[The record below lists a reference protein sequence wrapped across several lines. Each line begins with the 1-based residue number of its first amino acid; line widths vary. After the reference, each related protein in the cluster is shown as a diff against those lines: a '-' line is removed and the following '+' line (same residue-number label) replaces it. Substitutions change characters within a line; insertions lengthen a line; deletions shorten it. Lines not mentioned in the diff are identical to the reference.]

1 MRDWNEKCGVSLITS
16 SFFIELTGS
25 PGIGL
30 SVGSRKYGWLY
41 PTLAVSAAKVGK
53 PIISS
58 SMADNAPP
66 LSEQRSYT
74 LIKDGS
80 TSTL

>member
-1 MRDWNEKCGVSLITS
+1 MKTLGRYCTQ
-16 SFFIELTGS
+16 
-25 PGIGL
+25 
-30 SVGSRKYGWLY
+30 VGETV

-80 TSTL
+80 TSTLYLSDRDLFGLSS